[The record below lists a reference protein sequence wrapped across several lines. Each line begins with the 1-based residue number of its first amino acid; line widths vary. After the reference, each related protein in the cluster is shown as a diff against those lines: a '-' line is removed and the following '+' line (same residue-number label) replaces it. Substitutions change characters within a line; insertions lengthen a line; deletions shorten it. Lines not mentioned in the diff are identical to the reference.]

1 MVLLTVFVLSVSAFS
16 LVESEEPWVPAK
28 AQCEKITIP
37 MCQDLGYNLTVM
49 PNLMENGNQKEA
61 ERGVI
66 KFNIYLFKTS
76 LSRFSFFDVSP
87 RPIYENCSTS

>member
-1 MVLLTVFVLSVSAFS
+1 MVLLTVFVLSVSVFS
-16 LVESEEPWVPAK
+16 LVESEESWVPVK

-49 PNLMENGNQKEA
+49 PNLMENVNQKEA

-66 KFNIYLFKTS
+66 I
-76 LSRFSFFDVSP
+76 
-87 RPIYENCSTS
+87 